1 MIKDNPMTEAR
12 EAKPRTYL
20 GLFLVTL
27 AALMYEI
34 LLTRIF
40 SVTMWY
46 HFAFM
51 AISVAMFGMTLGAVV
66 IYLFPRLFTPER
78 APLHL
83 ASTALLFSASMV
95 ACFLVHLR
103 LPQVSLNSFQAL
115 FTLTATFG
123 LVSVPFIFSGMCV
136 CLAMTK
142 FPGQVSKFYAADL
155 SGAAAGC
162 LLLIALLKIT
172 DGPTAVMAVAFL
184 ASLGA
189 FLFAF
194 DIRHVSLT
202 RLAALAGLLLLGFA
216 VTNTI
221 LSGQQRSLLRL
232 RWVKGARESKP
243 LFEKW
248 NSFSRIRIYN
258 DPVLLSQPFG
268 WGLSSTYSR
277 SGQVRQLGLNIDAS
291 AFTVLT
297 NFSGDLDTLDYLR
310 YDVTNIAHYLRPEA
324 DVFVIGAGG
333 GRDILTALVFGQKS
347 VTGAEINDD
356 ILRAVNKNFG
366 NFTGH
371 LDRNPKVRFLNDEA
385 RSAITRSPRSY
396 DIIQSSLVDTWA
408 ATAAGAFVLS
418 ENSLYT
424 VEAWTTFLEHLRPSG
439 ILTFSRWYLQTR
451 EILMYRLTA
460 LAGAALQRVGP
471 GETRGHI
478 LILKNK
484 NIGTILVSRA
494 PFTEKDI
501 DTIEEVSRR
510 MKFEIIL
517 SPRFALDP
525 TYAALADGHNVEA
538 FTRQFPENISPPTDN
553 SPFFFQILRFKNI
566 LKHIRQFQPNPVPI
580 LGYLLIMV
588 VALTLIFIIVPV
600 ALSTQRG
607 VLRGSFPLFLY
618 FGCIGM
624 GFMLVEVSQMQRL
637 IVFLGHPSY
646 SLTVVLFTLLLASS
660 LGSYTTRKVEE
671 SRWRGAGG
679 RRFFLLL
686 ATLAAFAILTPPVL
700 RAAQGAVTP
709 VRILAAVLL
718 LAPIGV
724 FMGMAFPLG
733 LKLASRRSAALT
745 PWLWGINGSL
755 SVCASVLSV
764 VIALSLGIAASFWT
778 GVLCYGLAA
787 LAYLRAAR

>member
-1 MIKDNPMTEAR
+1 MIEAR
-12 EAKPRTYL
+12 GPKRRTYL

-66 IYLFPRLFTPER
+66 IYLFPGLFTAER
-78 APLHL
+78 APLHM
-83 ASTALLFSASMV
+83 ASTALLFSVSTVAS
-95 ACFLVHLR
+95 FLVHIH

-123 LVSVPFIFSGMCV
+123 LVSIPFIFSGMCV

-142 FPGQVSKFYAADL
+142 FPAQVSKFYAADL

-172 DGPTAVMAVAFL
+172 DAPTAVMAVAFL

-189 FLFAF
+189 FLFASS
-194 DIRHVSLT
+194 IGHVSLT
-202 RLAALAGLLLLGFA
+202 RLTALAGLLVLGFA
-216 VTNTI
+216 AANMI
-221 LSGQQRSLLRL
+221 LAAQQRSLLRL

-248 NSFSRIRIYN
+248 NSFSRVRIYS
-258 DPVLLSQPFG
+258 DPVRLSQPFG
-268 WGLSSTYSR
+268 WGLSSTYTR

-297 NFSGDLDTLDYLR
+297 NFNGDLDRLDYLR

-371 LDRNPKVRFLNDEA
+371 LDRNPRVRFINDEA
-385 RSAITRSPRSY
+385 RSAIARSPKSY

-424 VEAWTTFLEHLRPSG
+424 VEAWVTFVQHLRPSG
-439 ILTFSRWYLQTR
+439 ILTFSRWYLQKR
-451 EILMYRLTA
+451 EVLMYRLTA
-460 LAGAALQRVGP
+460 LASTALHRVGL

-478 LILKNK
+478 LIIKNR

-494 PFTEKDI
+494 PFSEKDI

-525 TYAALADGHNVEA
+525 AYAVLAEGRDVDA
-538 FTRQFPENISPPTDN
+538 FTQQFPENISPPTDN
-553 SPFFFQILRFKNI
+553 SPFFFQILKFKNI
-566 LKHIRQFQPNPVPI
+566 LKNIRQFQPTPVPI
-580 LGYLLIMV
+580 LGYLLILVM
-588 VALTLIFIIVPV
+588 ALTLVFIIVPL
-600 ALSTQRG
+600 AFSTKKG
-607 VLRGSFPLFLY
+607 VLSGSFPLFLY
-618 FGCIGM
+618 FACIGM
-624 GFMLVEVSQMQRL
+624 GFMLIEVSQMQRL
-637 IVFLGHPSY
+637 VMFLGHPSY

-660 LGSYTTRKVEE
+660 LGSYTTRTVEE
-671 SRWRGAGG
+671 SRRRGAGS
-679 RRFFLLL
+679 RRFLLLL
-686 ATLAAFAILTPPVL
+686 ATLTAFAVLTPPVL

-709 VRILAAVLL
+709 LRILAAVLL
-718 LAPIGV
+718 LAPIGL

-745 PWLWGINGSL
+745 PWMWGINGSL

-778 GVLCYGLAA
+778 GVFFYGLAA